1 MLDQKAPAV
10 PTNLHR
16 CGMTLIKSEHS
27 HVIVVGLVM
36 MLLEPLRNHVVVLLQ
51 QQFIIPGAF
60 LLP

>member
-1 MLDQKAPAV
+1 
-10 PTNLHR
+10 
-16 CGMTLIKSEHS
+16 MTLIKSEHS